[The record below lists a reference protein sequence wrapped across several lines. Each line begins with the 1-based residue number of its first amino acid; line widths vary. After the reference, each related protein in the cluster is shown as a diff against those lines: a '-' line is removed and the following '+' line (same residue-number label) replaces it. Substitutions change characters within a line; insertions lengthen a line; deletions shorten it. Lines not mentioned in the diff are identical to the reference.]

1 VKRRGKEA
9 IVWNEADLEMDEL
22 PLNAQ
27 SHVVWRLTKRRL
39 PGEFTVCG
47 ICLPSTVIVLL
58 DPYGVQFNTVPCD
71 IPWLAGQG
79 K

>member
-1 VKRRGKEA
+1 VREGSV
-9 IVWNEADLEMDEL
+9 VWNEADLEMAEL

-39 PGEFTVCG
+39 PGEFVVCG
-47 ICLPSTVIVLL
+47 ICLQSTVIVLL
-58 DPYGVQFNTVPCD
+58 DPYGGQFNSLLCD
-71 IPWLAGQG
+71 IPWLTGRG